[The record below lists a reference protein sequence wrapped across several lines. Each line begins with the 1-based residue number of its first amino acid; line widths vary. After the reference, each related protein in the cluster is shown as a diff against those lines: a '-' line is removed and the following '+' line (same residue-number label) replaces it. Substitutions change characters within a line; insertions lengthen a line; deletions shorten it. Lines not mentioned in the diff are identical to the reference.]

1 MQNYEFKAEL
11 RDPSLARAICK
22 KINAPLSV
30 RLRQTD
36 TYYNISRGRL
46 KKRESIA
53 LDRAVG
59 SPEPVEYIFYE
70 RPTRVAPKVS
80 EFQLYSQAELMERY
94 GQSPLPIWLVVEKT
108 RELYMWNGVRLHI
121 DEVIGLG
128 WYFEFEILVSGD
140 EAEGLVEKQAEQLRA
155 TFAPVLGE
163 PIAGSYSDL
172 LAQVMQ
178 IADHRRS
185 IEHHDENERS

>member
-1 MQNYEFKAEL
+1 MQNYEYKAEL

-22 KINAPLSV
+22 QINAPLTV

-36 TYYNISRGRL
+36 TYFNIARGRL
-46 KKRESIA
+46 KKREAVAI
-53 LDRAVG
+53 DRAVG

-70 RPTRVAPKVS
+70 RPTRVSPKIS
-80 EFQLYSQAELMERY
+80 DFHLYSHAEVLERF
-94 GQSPLPIWLVVEKT
+94 GQSPLPVWLIVEKN
-108 RELYMWNGVRLHI
+108 RELYMWNSVRLHI

-140 EAEGLVEKQAEQLRA
+140 EPEGLIEKQAEELRA

-178 IADHRRS
+178 IADNRR
-185 IEHHDENERS
+185 EHERSD

>member
-1 MQNYEFKAEL
+1 MQNYEYKAEL
-11 RDPSLARAICK
+11 RDPSLARMICK
-22 KINAPLSV
+22 KINAPLTV

-53 LDRAVG
+53 IDRAVG

-70 RPTRVAPKVS
+70 RPTRVSPKVS
-80 EFQLYSQAELMERY
+80 EFHLYSQAELVERY
-94 GQSPLPIWLVVEKT
+94 GQSPLPVWLVVEKT
-108 RELYMWNGVRLHI
+108 RELYMWNNVRIHL

-128 WYFEFEILVSGD
+128 WYFEFEILISGD
-140 EAEGLVEKQAEQLRA
+140 EPEGQVERVAEEIRA

-172 LAQVMQ
+172 IAQIMQ
-178 IADHRRS
+178 IADNQQTH
-185 IEHHDENERS
+185 